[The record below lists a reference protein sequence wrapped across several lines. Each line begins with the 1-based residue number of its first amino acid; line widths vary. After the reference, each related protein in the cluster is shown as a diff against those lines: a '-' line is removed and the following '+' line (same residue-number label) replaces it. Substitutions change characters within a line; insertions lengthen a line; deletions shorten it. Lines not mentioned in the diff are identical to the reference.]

1 MNEFSLFNTLNYG
14 IAGDYSMWLK
24 ENWSSLSEL
33 ETDSYWK
40 EQMNEEEREMRKHP
54 NRSFNWIPN
63 RLRERRSQLR
73 QDLFLYLDHSKV
85 EKPNILLRDVG
96 EQEGCNVCGVTPEEI
111 REYIQDFM
119 ERIDYENKD
128 ELYRAQKA
136 PLHYD
141 TVKRRVLGEMSN
153 EYSPQVIKA
162 SEYFL
167 PDLKTQYISYGLY
180 YDHCHHCYERK
191 MKTLRT
197 ILEKDLE
204 KVRSK

>member
-1 MNEFSLFNTLNYG
+1 L
-14 IAGDYSMWLK
+14 
-24 ENWSSLSEL
+24 ENLSGL
-33 ETDSYWK
+33 ESDSFWK
-40 EQMNEEEREMRKHP
+40 GQMNEQEQEMRKHP
-54 NRSFNWIPN
+54 NRGFNWIPQ
-63 RLRERRSQLR
+63 RLRETRSQLR

-85 EKPNILLRDVG
+85 DRPSILLRDVNA
-96 EQEGCNVCGVTPEEI
+96 QDGCRVCGVTSEEI
-111 REYIQDFM
+111 QEYIQDFM

-153 EYSPQVIKA
+153 EYSTQVIKA

-167 PDLKTQYISYGLY
+167 PDLKTQYLSYGHY
-180 YDHCHHCYERK
+180 YNHCHHCYERK
-191 MKTLRT
+191 MKTLRA

-204 KVRSK
+204 KVRSE